1 MKKYSILIAIA
12 ITILSCKKQESI
24 EYQFTDSPETI
35 KCEGLDYNLSHEAYY
50 SFRQD
55 IAIYL
60 KELHIGYDYLNY
72 KESLGYYIYRGAQ
85 GNFDYRE
92 IASPHTIKLLKLLK
106 ENTDIWDTTSPKSK
120 INYHSEFISCLVQNI
135 KNEEI
140 KQTIIS
146 LIESSSM
153 NPSIFA
159 ENYRANV
166 FDSYSDNHFGML
178 IAFDTYYQY
187 LYDMDFNK

>member
-12 ITILSCKKQESI
+12 ITILSCKKQEPI

-35 KCEGLDYNLSHEAYY
+35 KCKGINYDLAHDAYY

-55 IAIYL
+55 IAIYV
-60 KELHIGYDYLNY
+60 KDLHIGYDYLNY

-85 GNFDYRE
+85 GNFDFKE
-92 IASPHTIKLLKLLK
+92 IASPHTIQLLKLLK
-106 ENTDIWDTTSPKSK
+106 ENTDIWDTTNPKSN
-120 INYHSEFISCLVQNI
+120 INYHSEFINCLVQNI
-135 KNEEI
+135 KNEEV

-146 LIESSSM
+146 LIESNSM
-153 NPSIFA
+153 NPSIFT

-187 LYDMDFNK
+187 LYDVDFNK